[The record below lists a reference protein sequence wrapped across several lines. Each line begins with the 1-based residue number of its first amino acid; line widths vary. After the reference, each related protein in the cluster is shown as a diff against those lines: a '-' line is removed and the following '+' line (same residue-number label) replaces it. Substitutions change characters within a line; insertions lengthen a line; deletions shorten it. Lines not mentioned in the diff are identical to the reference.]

1 MTRHDQL
8 WKDLVRAFFGDF
20 VRIVVPRM
28 AQELRLGAAR
38 FLKDEYFTDV
48 PRGRRQLLD
57 LVAEVESRTGDPE
70 IVLVHVEVEA
80 RTRKAMERRMWRYA
94 MQLRLRHCKP
104 VVPIALHLRGGAPD
118 VTEVTVEDR
127 FAGIRLASFTYF
139 AFGLSR
145 SEAQKYLERPEP
157 LAWGLAALMRRGTTN
172 AARHLRACLRPIAR
186 DPRLDEARRF
196 LLVNCVKTYVQL
208 DEAARAEYDA
218 LLAAEG
224 DEEVRAMEMTW
235 ADRIRHEGME
245 VGMERGRQ
253 EGRQEGREEGKRDLL
268 LEQLERRFGPLPP
281 ATVKRVRALTSSDE
295 ISRLAA
301 RVLDAP
307 SLEDLGL

>member
-1 MTRHDQL
+1 
-8 WKDLVRAFFGDF
+8 
-20 VRIVVPRM
+20 
-28 AQELRLGAAR
+28 
-38 FLKDEYFTDV
+38 
-48 PRGRRQLLD
+48 
-57 LVAEVESRTGDPE
+57 
-70 IVLVHVEVEA
+70 
-80 RTRKAMERRMWRYA
+80 
-94 MQLRLRHCKP
+94 
-104 VVPIALHLRGGAPD
+104 
-118 VTEVTVEDR
+118 
-127 FAGIRLASFTYF
+127 
-139 AFGLSR
+139 
-145 SEAQKYLERPEP
+145 
-157 LAWGLAALMRRGTTN
+157 
-172 AARHLRACLRPIAR
+172 
-186 DPRLDEARRF
+186 
-196 LLVNCVKTYVQL
+196 L
-208 DEAARAEYDA
+208 DEAARADYDA